1 MLIASMVAF
10 TSCED
15 DNGSNPT
22 LVTPTEFTVN
32 TPSVGEA
39 LVDLKESKTV
49 NLTWS
54 QPRVHDPQCPRGGN
68 LRGAALHDRRVH
80 KEI

>member
-1 MLIASMVAF
+1 MLFATMVAF

-15 DNGSNPT
+15 DNDSNPT
-22 LVTPTEFTVN
+22 LVTPTEFVVN
-32 TPSVGEA
+32 NPSVGDA

-54 QPRVHDPQCPRGGN
+54 QPEFTPKNAPVVANYEVQ
-68 LRGAALHDRRVH
+68 
-80 KEI
+80 